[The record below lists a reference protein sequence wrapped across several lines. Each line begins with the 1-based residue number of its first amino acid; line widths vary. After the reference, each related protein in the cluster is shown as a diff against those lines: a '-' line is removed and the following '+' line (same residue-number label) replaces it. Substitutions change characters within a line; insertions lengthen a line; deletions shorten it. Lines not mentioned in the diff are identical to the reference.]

1 MMTDREKT
9 QAQIE
14 ARLRQFGQTISELK
28 VKTERRQ
35 DKYIGQMEQTLD
47 DIEKQHEK
55 VRQRLQTMPSLADDD
70 WSSAENDINGYLE
83 DIDAGLRGAMAYY
96 K

>member
-28 VKTERRQ
+28 VKAERRQ
-35 DKYIGQMEQTLD
+35 EKYIGQMDQTLD

-70 WSSAENDINGYLE
+70 WSSAENDISGYLD

>member
-14 ARLRQFGQTISELK
+14 ARLRQFGQTLSELK
-28 VKTERRQ
+28 IKAEQRKDKFNGQVKQ
-35 DKYIGQMEQTLD
+35 ALD
-47 DIEKQHEK
+47 ALEGQHEEAH
-55 VRQRLQTMPSLADDD
+55 QRLRAMSSLADDD
-70 WSSAENDINGYLE
+70 WSSAETDVNRYLD
-83 DIDAGLRGAMAYY
+83 DIDSDLRKALSHF